1 MKVETVKTDQGKAK
15 VPVCIKKSKR
25 SGKEAAKKIMKK
37 YDKIRR
43 EKAHERLVDTCEKRK
58 KQRKIE
64 IVDEIK
70 NAAAKKNTRIVAKKV
85 LDKYKRMKRPKKTYL
100 VDEEDIETLDYDE
113 PVEDLF
119 KGESILEAV
128 NKVFDFEKFKKEQ
141 AEAIDEMKKKNW
153 WRTFLKRKCFGS
165 CKQIFD
171 FDKFKKQQEDAIED
185 FKQ

>member
-15 VPVCIKKSKR
+15 VPVSIKKSKR

-141 AEAIDEMKKKNW
+141 AEAIDEMKKRKN
-153 WRTFLKRKCFGS
+153 
-165 CKQIFD
+165 
-171 FDKFKKQQEDAIED
+171 
-185 FKQ
+185 